1 MLTPRRRPP
10 CPRLQCLK
18 LNDQIQQMAE
28 ELKDEQSCLVFG
40 RGRNYASA
48 MEAALKVR
56 RAAELS
62 ACMGPSIISSAWI
75 HQLHG

>member
-1 MLTPRRRPP
+1 
-10 CPRLQCLK
+10 
-18 LNDQIQQMAE
+18 MAE

-56 RAAELS
+56 RGAVS
-62 ACMGPSIISSAWI
+62 AYCLIARAKHKALNSAWDGGGMDI
-75 HQLHG
+75 RQQLTG